1 MNNLLNIFSLLLVRT
16 DILFYILALV
26 CFCAFVV
33 VLLWYLLSR
42 QKDKNNK
49 PTKSWTI
56 ESAKKFLESNN
67 IQVNDNSKDHLEE
80 NIKEPSKEEPIETK
94 EIVDTEENNVNEEEI
109 IFEENKESENQKE
122 NGTKANGAKTVKTE
136 TTKKP
141 IAPKTAPKPTAKPVT
156 KSTTKT
162 ATKKT
167 IKKD

>member
-1 MNNLLNIFSLLLVRT
+1 MNFLLNFNNLLLIPTST
-16 DILFYILALV
+16 IFYILALV
-26 CFCAFVV
+26 FFCGFVV
-33 VLLWYLLSR
+33 VLLWYLLWNK
-42 QKDKNNK
+42 KDKPNK
-49 PTKSWTI
+49 QTKSWTI

-94 EIVDTEENNVNEEEI
+94 EIVDTEENNVNQEEI

-122 NGTKANGAKTVKTE
+122 NVTKANGTKTVKTE

-156 KSTTKT
+156 KSTSKT